1 MAEQK
6 IIGKGTW
13 IDKLAFELI
22 EREKQLGRDT
32 DGIIRVESGLGAS
45 GIPHIGSL
53 GDAVR
58 AYGVKLALENLG
70 YKSELIAYSDD
81 LDGLRKIPEGLTVD
95 SENIGKR
102 VSSIPD
108 PVEGCKHNSYGE
120 HMSSLLLDGLDNLG
134 IEYVHKTAHETYKN
148 GLLVD
153 QIHKILVNS
162 KKIGDKIE
170 EMTGQQKFQ
179 SVIPYFPICDVCDK
193 LYTTESFEYI
203 EEEKKIRYRCKDS
216 EIGSNK
222 ILGCGHEGES
232 DITKGLGKLAWK
244 VEFAARWSA
253 FDIRFEAYGKDIMDS
268 VKVNDWVADEIL
280 GFPHPHHVKYEMF
293 LDKGGKKISKSLGNV
308 VTSQKW
314 LTYGTPESILLLLY
328 KRITGARELGFED
341 IPGLMDEYNELESIY
356 FGKTKVD
363 NEAKLVK
370 SKGLYEYVN
379 LLNPPKNPSP
389 HVNYRLLV
397 ELCKIFKDNR
407 LKHVGSKLIDY
418 GTIKEVNSYIE
429 NLIVVAGNYSDD
441 FEETKIPTAELEID
455 DSSKAALKQLV
466 KLLEENVEIEDLQNS
481 IYSVAKENQVQPKD
495 FFKILYQIILSTNRG
510 PKIGPFIEDIGKKK
524 VADIISKYI

>member
-1 MAEQK
+1 
-6 IIGKGTW
+6 
-13 IDKLAFELI
+13 
-22 EREKQLGRDT
+22 
-32 DGIIRVESGLGAS
+32 
-45 GIPHIGSL
+45 
-53 GDAVR
+53 
-58 AYGVKLALENLG
+58 
-70 YKSELIAYSDD
+70 
-81 LDGLRKIPEGLTVD
+81 
-95 SENIGKR
+95 
-102 VSSIPD
+102 
-108 PVEGCKHNSYGE
+108 
-120 HMSSLLLDGLDNLG
+120 
-134 IEYVHKTAHETYKN
+134 
-148 GLLVD
+148 
-153 QIHKILVNS
+153 
-162 KKIGDKIE
+162 
-170 EMTGQQKFQ
+170 
-179 SVIPYFPICDVCDK
+179 
-193 LYTTESFEYI
+193 
-203 EEEKKIRYRCKDS
+203 
-216 EIGSNK
+216 
-222 ILGCGHEGES
+222 
-232 DITKGLGKLAWK
+232 
-244 VEFAARWSA
+244 
-253 FDIRFEAYGKDIMDS
+253 MDS

-308 VTSQKW
+308 VTSQRW

-379 LLNPPKNPSP
+379 LLNPPKNSSI
-389 HVNYRLLV
+389 HVSYRLLI
-397 ELCKIFKDNR
+397 ELCKIFKDHTVE
-407 LKHVGSKLIDY
+407 HVVSKLIDY

-429 NLIVVAGNYSDD
+429 NLIALAGNYSDD
-441 FEETKIPTAELEID
+441 FEETKTPTTELEID

>member
-22 EREKQLGRDT
+22 EREKQLGRDI

-81 LDGLRKIPEGLTVD
+81 LDGLRKIPEGLDVKE
-95 SENIGKR
+95 ENMGRR
-102 VSSIPD
+102 VSAIDD
-108 PVEGCKHNSYGE
+108 PLCDEHDSYGE
-120 HMSSLLLDGLDNLG
+120 HMSSLLLDGLNRLG
-134 IEYVHKTAHETYKN
+134 IEYEHKTASQTYKE
-148 GLLVD
+148 GLLTE

-170 EMTGQQKFQ
+170 ELTGQEKFQ
-179 SVIPYFPICDVCDK
+179 NILPYFPVCKNCDR

-203 EEEKKIRYRCKDS
+203 EDEKKVRYRCKDS
-216 EIGSNK
+216 EIGSNIIK
-222 ILGCGHEGES
+222 GCGHEGES
-232 DITKGLGKLAWK
+232 DIIKDLGKLAWK
-244 VEFAARWSA
+244 VEFAARWQA
-253 FDIRFEAYGKDIMDS
+253 FDIRFEAHGKDIMDS
-268 VKVNDWVADEIL
+268 VKVNDWVSDQIL
-280 GFPHPHHVKYEMF
+280 EFPHPHHVKYEMF

-308 VTSQKW
+308 VTSEKW
-314 LTYGTPESILLLLY
+314 LNYGTSESILLLLY

-341 IPGLMDEYNELESIY
+341 IPALMDEYNELENIY

-379 LLNPPKNPSP
+379 LLRPPENPTPRIRPRTACRDSTTTWSCSPAPTRTACGSSAWPRPARRRGAPCWGRAPSSP
-389 HVNYRLLV
+389 HRARSQRCAPPTVTSWSWPRWTWT
-397 ELCKIFKDNR
+397 CAPTTRKR
-407 LKHVGSKLIDY
+407 CSTSTGTAGPRSTVGSPPS
-418 GTIKEVNSYIE
+418 GGRRFPPMSW
-429 NLIVVAGNYSDD
+429 S
-441 FEETKIPTAELEID
+441 P
-455 DSSKAALKQLV
+455 
-466 KLLEENVEIEDLQNS
+466 
-481 IYSVAKENQVQPKD
+481 
-495 FFKILYQIILSTNRG
+495 
-510 PKIGPFIEDIGKKK
+510 
-524 VADIISKYI
+524 